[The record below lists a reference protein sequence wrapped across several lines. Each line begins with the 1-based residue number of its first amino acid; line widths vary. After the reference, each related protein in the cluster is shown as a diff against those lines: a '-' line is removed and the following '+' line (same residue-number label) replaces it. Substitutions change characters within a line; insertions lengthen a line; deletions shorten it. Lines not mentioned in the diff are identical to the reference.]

1 MLIDSPIHPEQEY
14 VFFVDLGATQAEK
27 LSKYFLKFEGKL
39 ARKSSVVV

>member
-27 LSKYFLKFEGKL
+27 LAEE
-39 ARKSSVVV
+39 V